1 MENIIY
7 KIENELDQLSLEEKN
22 EILRKLRDNI
32 DDIDKELVSLIS
44 KRTLHSVLIGRVK
57 RSLNLPTYNPER
69 EKEIS
74 KRISTYV
81 EEPLSKEALLRIY
94 ERIIDESR
102 AIQREES
109 NKGNIFN
116 ISSNKMKIS
125 LKKLLSKKEFL
136 TIALFFFFIFSL
148 LDYTFFSNNHY
159 PGNSPVTLI
168 VQKGE
173 PFSEIV
179 NQLYSKKI
187 IKNKFSFKL
196 VSFLL
201 GAEKKIRPARYY
213 IVNDLSYYK
222 LIDYFLN
229 GNGDYLKSFL
239 ILDGSGIQAI
249 ASRLQSEVLIDSAKV
264 VRLSKNKAFLS
275 SIGLNAPSILGY
287 MLPEKYDIY
296 ERSSPEEALKII
308 YNGFKKFI
316 SDSLQNRADRIGLKI
331 PQIITLASIV
341 EGETNRKTEMPYIA
355 SVYLNRLRIGMRL
368 QADPT
373 VEFLQTGKW
382 KRLNYSDLK
391 INSPYNTYAHKGL
404 PPGPIN
410 NPGKNA
416 ILSVLYPANTRYLYF
431 VANGKGGHN
440 FSVNY
445 DGHLKNVENY
455 KAWMNSSKK
464 N

>member
-7 KIENELDQLSLEEKN
+7 KIENELNQLSVEEKN
-22 EILRKLRDNI
+22 DILRKLRDSI

-74 KRISTYV
+74 RRISSYV
-81 EEPLSKEALLRIY
+81 EEPLGKEALLRIY

-102 AIQREES
+102 AIQREEL
-109 NKGNIFN
+109 NKGNIFK
-116 ISSNKMKIS
+116 ISSKKMKIS
-125 LKKLLSKKEFL
+125 IKKLLSKKDFFS
-136 TIALFFFFIFSL
+136 IIIFFFFVFSL
-148 LDYTFFSNNHY
+148 LAYTFFSHNHY
-159 PGNSPVTLI
+159 PENSPVEI
-168 VQKGE
+168 VVQKGE

-187 IKNKFSFKL
+187 IKNRFSFKL

-201 GAEKKIRPARYY
+201 GAEKRIRPARYY
-213 IVNDLSYYK
+213 IANDLSYYG

-229 GNGDYLKSFL
+229 GNGDYLKTFL
-239 ILDGSGIQAI
+239 ILDGSGIQSI
-249 ASRLQSEVLIDSAKV
+249 ASRLQSEVLIDSAEV
-264 VRLSKNKAFLS
+264 VNLSKNKSFLTSMGLS
-275 SIGLNAPSILGY
+275 SSSMLGY

-296 ERSSPEEALKII
+296 ERSTPEEALKII
-308 YNGFKKFI
+308 YSGFKQFI
-316 SDSLQNRADRIGLKI
+316 SDSLKNRAAKIGLKI

-341 EGETNRKTEMPYIA
+341 EGETNKKSEMPYIA
-355 SVYLNRLRIGMRL
+355 SVYLNRLKIGMKL

-382 KRLNYSDLK
+382 KRLNYNDLK
-391 INSPYNTYAHKGL
+391 INSPYNTYEHAGL

-416 ILSVLYPANTRYLYF
+416 ILAVLYPAKTKYLYF